1 MEVVFVKG
9 GFVRKTLYWKM
20 VQRTKKIDYGV
31 RERLKSITPHNGN
44 IDKDKISF
52 IYALMN
58 PFDII

>member
-1 MEVVFVKG
+1 M
-9 GFVRKTLYWKM
+9 
-20 VQRTKKIDYGV
+20 DYGV

-58 PFDII
+58 RFDIIHSISFRILQFCICITS

>member
-1 MEVVFVKG
+1 
-9 GFVRKTLYWKM
+9 M
-20 VQRTKKIDYGV
+20 VQGTKKMDYGV

-58 PFDII
+58 PFDNSRQLSTRIN